1 VSGRLGDTLEGTG
14 ADGCP
19 VAVRVLWLLDPA
31 DEFFVAEGIGVPSAQ
46 RVVIVALELANLGTA
61 DYSAPPDVGLALV
74 DAAGSRYHRATAT
87 LTAYP
92 RFRHEPLR
100 PGQGVG
106 GHSYFVLPRTQTVLQ
121 VEWSTTGDTDEEV
134 LTWLL

>member
-1 VSGRLGDTLEGTG
+1 VSGRVGDTLEGAG

-31 DEFFVAEGIGVPSAQ
+31 DEFFVAEGIGVPSGQ
-46 RVVIVALELANLGTA
+46 RSVIVGSELINRGDA
-61 DYSAPPDVGLALV
+61 DYLAPPDVGLVLV
-74 DAAGSRYHRATAT
+74 DSSGSRYHRATAT

-92 RFRHEPLR
+92 RFRHGPLG

-106 GHSYFVLPRTQTVLQ
+106 GQSYFVLPREAELRRI
-121 VEWSTTGDTDEEV
+121 EWSATGDPDEEM
-134 LTWLL
+134 LAWSP